1 MKRRFVL
8 QLLAMVTAIS
18 SVTFLSSCDD
28 DNDPEGAAPA
38 VSINPT
44 SATDKPGAVV
54 TVTVSVTAPNGGKT
68 LQISGID
75 ADDVTLNG
83 SNQQDVEVDITI
95 PADASAGSTVTAVF
109 IAIDKTDKASTP
121 VEFPITVGDPLEIL
135 EGNITT
141 NTSLDASKKYLIRG
155 KVYVQAPATLTIP
168 AGTILFGEKDS
179 DGTLIINR
187 GAKIDAQGTAD
198 NPIIMTSQA
207 PKGFRNRGDWGGVV
221 ILGNAYNSNGA
232 SATIEGIQGEAGSEN
247 GAYGPGTGDAN
258 DADDSG
264 IMRYVRIE
272 FAGIALSQDNEL
284 NSLTMGSVGS
294 GTTIDHIQVSY
305 ANDDAFEWFG
315 GSVNH
320 KYLIA
325 YSTLDD
331 DFDTDRG
338 YNGKTQFG
346 LIVRDPLQADFSGSR
361 AWESSSNG
369 NATPSTVG
377 GTSRHSAPVFS
388 NVTVCG
394 PLLFRG
400 SASINQ
406 FFRSGIEVNSNSAI
420 QIHNSVI
427 TGFPK
432 AATFATAGATVTNN
446 IFVANLSNAADGAS
460 APGDFGSDNTL
471 EDDVTKIFGAF
482 TAGSLYSFENAP
494 LTQTTDSPY
503 LTGATD
509 LGDDFFDNV
518 PFYGAFGTEAAAEWD
533 FDKGWINFDP
543 ANEAY

>member
-18 SVTFLSSCDD
+18 SITFLSSCDD
-28 DNDPEGAAPA
+28 DDPEGAAPA
-38 VSINPT
+38 VTINPT

-54 TVTVSVTAPNGGKT
+54 TATVSITAPNGGKS

-75 ADDVTLNG
+75 ADDIVLNG
-83 SNQQDVEVDITI
+83 TNQQDVEVDIAI
-95 PADASAGSTVTAVF
+95 PANATAGSTITVVF
-109 IAIDKTDKASTP
+109 IAVDKTDKTSMP
-121 VEFPITVGDPLEIL
+121 VEFPITIGDPLDIL
-135 EGNITT
+135 EGNITA
-141 NTSLDASKKYLIRG
+141 NTTLDASKRYLIRG

-168 AGTILFGEKDS
+168 AGTILFGEKDT

-198 NPIIMTSQA
+198 SPIIMTSQA

-221 ILGNAYNSNGA
+221 ILGRAYNSNGA

-247 GAYGPGTGDAN
+247 GAYGPGTGDAD

-264 IMRYVRIE
+264 ILRYVRIE

-346 LIVRDPLQADFSGSR
+346 LILRDPLQADFSGSR
-361 AWESSSNG
+361 AWESSSNS
-369 NATPSTVG
+369 NANPPTVG
-377 GTSRHSAPVFS
+377 GTSRHSTPVFS

-394 PLLFRG
+394 PLLFKS
-400 SASINQ
+400 SANINQ
-406 FFRSGIEVNSNSAI
+406 FFRSGVEVNSNSAI
-420 QIHNSVI
+420 KIHNSI
-427 TGFPK
+427 IAGFPK

-446 IFVANLSNAADGAS
+446 VFAANAANAADGAS
-460 APGDFGSDNTL
+460 APANFGSDNTL
-471 EDDVTKIFGAF
+471 EGDVTKIFGAF
-482 TAGSLYSFENAP
+482 TSGSLYSFEDAP
-494 LTQTTDSPY
+494 LLQAENSPY
-503 LTGATD
+503 LTGAAD
-509 LGDDFFDNV
+509 PGDGYFDDV
-518 PFYGAFGTEAAAEWD
+518 PFFGAFGTDASAEWN
-533 FDKGWINFDP
+533 FDKAWINFDP
-543 ANEAY
+543 ANEVY